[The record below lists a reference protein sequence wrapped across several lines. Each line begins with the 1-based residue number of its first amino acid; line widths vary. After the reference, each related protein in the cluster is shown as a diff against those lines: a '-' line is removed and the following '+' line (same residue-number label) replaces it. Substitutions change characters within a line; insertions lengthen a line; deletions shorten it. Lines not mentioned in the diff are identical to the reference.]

1 MYEKYGKL
9 KTHILIQVSV
19 NAINF
24 NHDSRLQKY
33 EKL

>member
-1 MYEKYGKL
+1 MHEKYGKL
-9 KTHILIQVSV
+9 KTHFNTSV

-24 NHDSRLQKY
+24 NHDSCLQKY